1 MLYTLAK
8 YIEPIIFGLIFLL
21 CIVELI
27 RVRSSA
33 EIWDETNKKYR
44 IILIILPFILLAMI
58 IMRLVWF

>member
-1 MLYTLAK
+1 MLHTLAK

-27 RVRSSA
+27 RVRSAA

-44 IILIILPFILLAMI
+44 VILIILPFILLAMI
-58 IMRLVWF
+58 IMRLVWS